1 METAEVERAEVETAE
16 VAKVVEVEA
25 DLVCNIA
32 LVPKKCVLSFPEYH
46 LSLLGVKI
54 VQVARR

>member
-1 METAEVERAEVETAE
+1 METAEVETAE
-16 VAKVVEVEA
+16 VAKAVEVEA